1 MLKKNNLFFKKLESF
16 KNNTALIL
24 ENNKFITYKEL
35 LLGTNKISKLIEK
48 EKKLI
53 FLLGRNDLET
63 ITAYISFINKG
74 HTVAFLDFR
83 INKIFLKRLVKLY
96 KPNYIFSEKKK
107 LITINL
113 YSPILNFKSYVL
125 YKRKVGIKN
134 ILNKDLMLLMSTSG
148 STGSP
153 KFVRQSYLNINS
165 NTRKIIQ
172 YLNIKSKDITI
183 TSLPI
188 SYVYGLSV
196 INTHLQVG
204 ATIVLTNYSMVEK
217 KFWDLIENHK
227 VNNLSG
233 VPYNYSIIEKI
244 SKKGLPSSLK
254 YTTQAGGKMNHIL
267 LKKIINIYKK
277 NKIELIQMYGA
288 AEATSRMSYLKW
300 KFAEKK
306 IGSIGKSIPGGSF
319 YLIDKNGKKI
329 NRKTR
334 KINRK
339 GELIYHGKNVCMG
352 YAENLKDL
360 SLADLNKGVLKTGDI
375 AYEDS
380 EGFFYIE
387 GRKNR
392 YVKIYGIRVN
402 LSELETILSKKGI
415 DVIMREGK
423 ENKINLYFKDSNKIE
438 RGIKYIS
445 NITSINLN
453 VFVSKILS
461 KKNLTN
467 NLKYKL

>member
-217 KFWDLIENHK
+217 KFWDLIKNHK

-300 KFAEKK
+300 KFVEKK
-306 IGSIGKSIPGGSF
+306 IGSIGKPIPGGSF